1 MYTNIRTTTVY
12 APHISILNKNFVPKD
27 KCAPA
32 IQAMGMSACQARC
45 LRCNKCSDNHC
56 GNRC

>member
-1 MYTNIRTTTVY
+1 MVPRPSIT
-12 APHISILNKNFVPKD
+12 ILNKNCIPKE
-27 KCAPA
+27 KAVHA